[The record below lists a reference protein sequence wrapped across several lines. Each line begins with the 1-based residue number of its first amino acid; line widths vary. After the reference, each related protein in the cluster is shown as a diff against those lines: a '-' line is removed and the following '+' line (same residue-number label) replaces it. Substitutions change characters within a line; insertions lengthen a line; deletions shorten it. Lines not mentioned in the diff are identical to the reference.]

1 MPNNLP
7 SVTNNTVA
15 RLRRRLSFEHKKQ
28 QHQQQPPQEKYHRR
42 HDVNQ
47 KDGYGLLMLYYSQ
60 KCSPDEIDSRDSYCA
75 DMKRFW
81 KHVARCKKTHG
92 KDPLCYLSSSILSH
106 HHGL

>member
-1 MPNNLP
+1 MSNNLP
-7 SVTNNTVA
+7 SVTYSTSTRQSA
-15 RLRRRLSFEHKKQ
+15 RPLASL
-28 QHQQQPPQEKYHRR
+28 QQQQQQQQKPQKHHRR

-81 KHVARCKKTHG
+81 KHVARCKKTHS